1 MTALEPGSRAPSFK
15 LKRDGGGTLSLS
27 EFKGRNLVIYFYPK
41 ADTPGCTRESIEFS
55 KLKAQFAKAKT
66 DVIGVSADPVEAQ
79 DRFKKK
85 HGIDLPLG
93 SDPEH
98 DMLTAYEAWGEKSL
112 YGRKFL
118 GVIRKTYLVDA
129 KGRIA
134 QIWPKVRVDGHAAEV
149 LAAAKAL

>member
-1 MTALEPGSRAPSFK
+1 MNS
-15 LKRDGGGTLSLS
+15 
-27 EFKGRNLVIYFYPK
+27 
-41 ADTPGCTRESIEFS
+41 
-55 KLKAQFAKAKT
+55 AQFAKAKT
-66 DVIGVSADPVEAQ
+66 DVIGISADPVEAQ

-118 GVIRKTYLVDA
+118 GVIRKTYLIDA
-129 KGRIA
+129 KGKIA